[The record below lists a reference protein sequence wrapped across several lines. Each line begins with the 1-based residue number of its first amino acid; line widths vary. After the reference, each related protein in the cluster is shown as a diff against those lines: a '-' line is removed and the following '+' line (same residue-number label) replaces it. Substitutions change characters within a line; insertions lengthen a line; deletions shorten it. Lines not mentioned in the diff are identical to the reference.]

1 MNDWMREVDYA
12 TYCPKCGAELKWYH
26 NIPVFSYVF
35 LRGRCAFCKEKI
47 SPRYPLVELLNAG
60 LWVANY
66 FVFGLSWNLLIW
78 DVAVS
83 ALVAMAFVDIDTKE
97 ILYTFMIVI
106 ALCGAASFFVP
117 QEVPVV
123 WWERLLGMAV
133 VSVPMLILALITGG
147 MGGGDV
153 WILVMIG
160 AFLGWE
166 SLPFVFLASSVQGI
180 IAAVVAIALGKKQQT
195 DDERG
200 LFRNAVANEI
210 NDAPLPEETSKLAI
224 PYGPFLAL
232 AAVEYIALGKW
243 LLPLMTGG
251 MISPSG
257 FQMP

>member
-1 MNDWMREVDYA
+1 MDWLYA
-12 TYCPKCGAELKWYH
+12 ILSAAFGLVVGSFLNVVIYRLPVKGKFFEKSRSYCPKCGAELKWYH
-26 NIPVFSYVF
+26 NIPIFSYVF

-153 WILVMIG
+153 KLYAAIGLLLGWKLTLVSALIAIVLGGIG
-160 AFLGWE
+160 AVL
-166 SLPFVFLASSVQGI
+166 L
-180 IAAVVAIALGKKQQT
+180 IALKKAKKGS
-195 DDERG
+195 EMP
-200 LFRNAVANEI
+200 F
-210 NDAPLPEETSKLAI
+210 
-224 PYGPFLAL
+224 GP
-232 AAVEYIALGKW
+232 YIALGVILAGYFGND
-243 LLPLMTGG
+243 LLAWYLSAMGL
-251 MISPSG
+251 
-257 FQMP
+257 

>member
-1 MNDWMREVDYA
+1 MDWLYA
-12 TYCPKCGAELKWYH
+12 ILSAAFGLVVGSFLNVVIYRLPVKGKFFEKSRSYCPKCGAELKWYH

-47 SPRYPLVELLNAG
+47 SLRYPLVELLNAG

-153 WILVMIG
+153 KLYAAIGLLLGWKLTLVSVLIAIVLGGIG
-160 AFLGWE
+160 AVL
-166 SLPFVFLASSVQGI
+166 L
-180 IAAVVAIALGKKQQT
+180 IALKKAKKGS
-195 DDERG
+195 EMP
-200 LFRNAVANEI
+200 F
-210 NDAPLPEETSKLAI
+210 
-224 PYGPFLAL
+224 GP
-232 AAVEYIALGKW
+232 YIALGVILAGYFGND
-243 LLPLMTGG
+243 LLAWYLSAMGL
-251 MISPSG
+251 
-257 FQMP
+257 

>member
-1 MNDWMREVDYA
+1 MDWLYA
-12 TYCPKCGAELKWYH
+12 ILSAAFGLVVGSFLNVVIYRLPVKGKFFEKSRSYCPKCGAELKWYH

-153 WILVMIG
+153 KLYAAIGLLLGWKLTLVSALIAIVLGGIG
-160 AFLGWE
+160 AVL
-166 SLPFVFLASSVQGI
+166 L
-180 IAAVVAIALGKKQQT
+180 IALKKAKKGS
-195 DDERG
+195 EMP
-200 LFRNAVANEI
+200 F
-210 NDAPLPEETSKLAI
+210 
-224 PYGPFLAL
+224 GP
-232 AAVEYIALGKW
+232 YIALGVILAGYFGND
-243 LLPLMTGG
+243 LLAWYLSAMGL
-251 MISPSG
+251 
-257 FQMP
+257 

>member
-1 MNDWMREVDYA
+1 MDWLYA
-12 TYCPKCGAELKWYH
+12 ILSAAFGLVVGSFLNVVIYRLPVKGKFFEKSRSYCPKCGAELKWYH

-47 SPRYPLVELLNAG
+47 SPMYPLVELLNAG

-66 FVFGLSWNLLIW
+66 FVFGLSLNLLIW

-153 WILVMIG
+153 KLYVAIGLLLGWKLTLVSALIAIVLGGIG
-160 AFLGWE
+160 AVL
-166 SLPFVFLASSVQGI
+166 L
-180 IAAVVAIALGKKQQT
+180 IALKKAKKGS
-195 DDERG
+195 EMP
-200 LFRNAVANEI
+200 F
-210 NDAPLPEETSKLAI
+210 
-224 PYGPFLAL
+224 GP
-232 AAVEYIALGKW
+232 YIALGVILAGYFGNDLITW
-243 LLPLMTGG
+243 YLSAMGL
-251 MISPSG
+251 
-257 FQMP
+257 

>member
-1 MNDWMREVDYA
+1 MDWLYA
-12 TYCPKCGAELKWYH
+12 ILSAAFGLAAGSFLNVVIYRLPVKGKFFEKSRSYCPKCGAELKWYH

-153 WILVMIG
+153 KLYVAIGLLLGWKLTLVSVLIAIVLGGIG
-160 AFLGWE
+160 AVL
-166 SLPFVFLASSVQGI
+166 L
-180 IAAVVAIALGKKQQT
+180 IALKKAKKGS
-195 DDERG
+195 EMP
-200 LFRNAVANEI
+200 F
-210 NDAPLPEETSKLAI
+210 
-224 PYGPFLAL
+224 GP
-232 AAVEYIALGKW
+232 YIALGVILAGYFGND
-243 LLPLMTGG
+243 LLAWYLSAMGL
-251 MISPSG
+251 
-257 FQMP
+257 

>member
-1 MNDWMREVDYA
+1 MDWLYA
-12 TYCPKCGAELKWYH
+12 ILSAAFGLVVGSFLNVVIYRLPVKGKFFEKSRSYCPKCGAELKWYH

-153 WILVMIG
+153 KLYAAIGLLLGWKLTLVSALIAIVLGGIG
-160 AFLGWE
+160 AVL
-166 SLPFVFLASSVQGI
+166 L
-180 IAAVVAIALGKKQQT
+180 IALKKAKKGS
-195 DDERG
+195 EMP
-200 LFRNAVANEI
+200 F
-210 NDAPLPEETSKLAI
+210 
-224 PYGPFLAL
+224 GP
-232 AAVEYIALGKW
+232 YIALGVILAGYFGNDLIAW
-243 LLPLMTGG
+243 YLSAM
-251 MISPSG
+251 G
-257 FQMP
+257 F

>member
-1 MNDWMREVDYA
+1 MDWLYA
-12 TYCPKCGAELKWYH
+12 ILSAAFGLVVGSFLNVVIYRLPVKGKFFEKSRSYCPKCGAELKWYH

-153 WILVMIG
+153 KLYAAIGLLLGWKLTLVSVLIAIVLGGIG
-160 AFLGWE
+160 AVL
-166 SLPFVFLASSVQGI
+166 L
-180 IAAVVAIALGKKQQT
+180 IALKKAKKGS
-195 DDERG
+195 EMP
-200 LFRNAVANEI
+200 F
-210 NDAPLPEETSKLAI
+210 
-224 PYGPFLAL
+224 GP
-232 AAVEYIALGKW
+232 YIALGVILAGYFGND
-243 LLPLMTGG
+243 LLAWYLSAMGL
-251 MISPSG
+251 
-257 FQMP
+257 

>member
-1 MNDWMREVDYA
+1 MDWLYA
-12 TYCPKCGAELKWYH
+12 ILSAAFGLVVGSFLNVVIYRLPVKGKFFEKSRSYCPKCGAELKWYH

-66 FVFGLSWNLLIW
+66 FVFGPSWNLLIW

-153 WILVMIG
+153 KLYVAIGLLLGWKLTLVSALIAIVLGGIG
-160 AFLGWE
+160 AVLLIVLKKAKKGSE
-166 SLPFVFLASSVQGI
+166 MPF
-180 IAAVVAIALGKKQQT
+180 
-195 DDERG
+195 
-200 LFRNAVANEI
+200 
-210 NDAPLPEETSKLAI
+210 
-224 PYGPFLAL
+224 GP
-232 AAVEYIALGKW
+232 YIALGVILAGYFGNDLIAW
-243 LLPLMTGG
+243 YLSA
-251 MISPSG
+251 IG
-257 FQMP
+257 F

>member
-1 MNDWMREVDYA
+1 MNWLYA
-12 TYCPKCGAELKWYH
+12 ILSAAFGLAAGSFLNVVIYRLPVKGKFFEKSRSYCPKCGAELKWYH

-153 WILVMIG
+153 KLYVAIGLLLGWKLTLVSMIIAIVLGGIG
-160 AFLGWE
+160 AVLLIAMKKAKKGSE
-166 SLPFVFLASSVQGI
+166 MPF
-180 IAAVVAIALGKKQQT
+180 
-195 DDERG
+195 
-200 LFRNAVANEI
+200 
-210 NDAPLPEETSKLAI
+210 
-224 PYGPFLAL
+224 GP
-232 AAVEYIALGKW
+232 YIALGVILAGYFGND
-243 LLPLMTGG
+243 LLAWYLSAMGL
-251 MISPSG
+251 
-257 FQMP
+257 

>member
-1 MNDWMREVDYA
+1 MDWLYA
-12 TYCPKCGAELKWYH
+12 ILSAAFGLAAGSFLNVVIYRLPVKGKFFEKSRSYCPKCGAELKWYH

-106 ALCGAASFFVP
+106 ALCGTASFFVP

-153 WILVMIG
+153 KLYVAIGLLLGWKLTLVSVLIAIVLGGIG
-160 AFLGWE
+160 AVLLIVLKKAKKGSE
-166 SLPFVFLASSVQGI
+166 MPF
-180 IAAVVAIALGKKQQT
+180 
-195 DDERG
+195 
-200 LFRNAVANEI
+200 
-210 NDAPLPEETSKLAI
+210 
-224 PYGPFLAL
+224 GP
-232 AAVEYIALGKW
+232 YIALGVILAGYFGNDLIAW
-243 LLPLMTGG
+243 YLSAM
-251 MISPSG
+251 G
-257 FQMP
+257 F

>member
-1 MNDWMREVDYA
+1 MNWLYA
-12 TYCPKCGAELKWYH
+12 ILSAAFGLAAGSFLNVVIYRLPVKGKFFEKSRSYCPKCGAELKWYH

-153 WILVMIG
+153 KLYVAIGLLLGWKLTLVSVIIAIVLGGIG
-160 AFLGWE
+160 AVLLIAMKKAKKGSE
-166 SLPFVFLASSVQGI
+166 MPF
-180 IAAVVAIALGKKQQT
+180 
-195 DDERG
+195 
-200 LFRNAVANEI
+200 
-210 NDAPLPEETSKLAI
+210 
-224 PYGPFLAL
+224 GP
-232 AAVEYIALGKW
+232 YIALGVILAGYFGND
-243 LLPLMTGG
+243 LLAWYLSAMGL
-251 MISPSG
+251 
-257 FQMP
+257 

>member
-1 MNDWMREVDYA
+1 MDWLYA
-12 TYCPKCGAELKWYH
+12 ILSAAFGLVVGSFLNVVIYRLTVKGKFFEKSRSYCPKCGAELKWYH

-153 WILVMIG
+153 KLYVAIGLLLGWKLTLVSVLIAIVLGGIG
-160 AFLGWE
+160 AVLLIVLKKAKKGSE
-166 SLPFVFLASSVQGI
+166 MPF
-180 IAAVVAIALGKKQQT
+180 
-195 DDERG
+195 
-200 LFRNAVANEI
+200 
-210 NDAPLPEETSKLAI
+210 
-224 PYGPFLAL
+224 GP
-232 AAVEYIALGKW
+232 YIALGVILAGYFGNDLIAW
-243 LLPLMTGG
+243 YLSAM
-251 MISPSG
+251 G
-257 FQMP
+257 F

>member
-1 MNDWMREVDYA
+1 MDWLYA
-12 TYCPKCGAELKWYH
+12 ILSAAFGLVVGSFLNVVIYRLPVKGKFFEKSRSYCPKCGAELKWYH

-106 ALCGAASFFVP
+106 ALCGAASIFVP

-153 WILVMIG
+153 KLYVAIGLLLGWKLTLVSALIAIVLGGIG
-160 AFLGWE
+160 AVLLIVLKKAKKGSE
-166 SLPFVFLASSVQGI
+166 MPF
-180 IAAVVAIALGKKQQT
+180 
-195 DDERG
+195 
-200 LFRNAVANEI
+200 
-210 NDAPLPEETSKLAI
+210 
-224 PYGPFLAL
+224 GP
-232 AAVEYIALGKW
+232 YIALGVILAGYFGNDLIAW
-243 LLPLMTGG
+243 YLSAM
-251 MISPSG
+251 G
-257 FQMP
+257 F

>member
-1 MNDWMREVDYA
+1 MDWLYA
-12 TYCPKCGAELKWYH
+12 ILSAAFGLAAGSFLNVVIYRLPVKGKFFEKSRSYCPKCGAELKWYH

-153 WILVMIG
+153 KLYVAIGLLLGWKLTLVSALIAIVLGGIG
-160 AFLGWE
+160 AVL
-166 SLPFVFLASSVQGI
+166 L
-180 IAAVVAIALGKKQQT
+180 IALKKAKKGS
-195 DDERG
+195 EMP
-200 LFRNAVANEI
+200 F
-210 NDAPLPEETSKLAI
+210 
-224 PYGPFLAL
+224 GP
-232 AAVEYIALGKW
+232 YIALGVILAGYFGND
-243 LLPLMTGG
+243 LLAWYLSAMGL
-251 MISPSG
+251 
-257 FQMP
+257 

>member
-1 MNDWMREVDYA
+1 MDWLYA
-12 TYCPKCGAELKWYH
+12 ILSAAFGLVVGSFLNVVIYRLPVKGKFFEKSRSYCPKCGAELKWYH

-153 WILVMIG
+153 KLYVAIG
-160 AFLGWE
+160 LLLGWKLTLVSVLIAIVLGGMGAVLLIVLKKAKKGSE
-166 SLPFVFLASSVQGI
+166 MPF
-180 IAAVVAIALGKKQQT
+180 
-195 DDERG
+195 
-200 LFRNAVANEI
+200 
-210 NDAPLPEETSKLAI
+210 
-224 PYGPFLAL
+224 GP
-232 AAVEYIALGKW
+232 YIALGVILAGYFGNDLIAW
-243 LLPLMTGG
+243 YLSAM
-251 MISPSG
+251 G
-257 FQMP
+257 F

>member
-1 MNDWMREVDYA
+1 MDWLYA
-12 TYCPKCGAELKWYH
+12 ILSAAFGLAVGSFLNVVIYRLPVKGKFFEKSRSYCPKCGAELKWYH

-78 DVAVS
+78 DVSVS

-153 WILVMIG
+153 KLYVAIGLLLGWKLTLVSVLIAIVLGGIG
-160 AFLGWE
+160 AVL
-166 SLPFVFLASSVQGI
+166 L
-180 IAAVVAIALGKKQQT
+180 IALKKAKKGS
-195 DDERG
+195 EMP
-200 LFRNAVANEI
+200 F
-210 NDAPLPEETSKLAI
+210 
-224 PYGPFLAL
+224 GP
-232 AAVEYIALGKW
+232 YIALGVILAGYFGND
-243 LLPLMTGG
+243 LLAWYLSAMGL
-251 MISPSG
+251 
-257 FQMP
+257 

>member
-1 MNDWMREVDYA
+1 MDWLYA
-12 TYCPKCGAELKWYH
+12 ILSAAFGLVVGSFLNVVIYRLPVKGKFFEKSRSYCPKCGAELKWYH

-153 WILVMIG
+153 KLYAAIGLLLGWKLTLVSVLIAIVLGGIG
-160 AFLGWE
+160 AVL
-166 SLPFVFLASSVQGI
+166 L
-180 IAAVVAIALGKKQQT
+180 IALKKAKKGS
-195 DDERG
+195 EMP
-200 LFRNAVANEI
+200 F
-210 NDAPLPEETSKLAI
+210 
-224 PYGPFLAL
+224 GP
-232 AAVEYIALGKW
+232 YIALGVILAGYFGNDLIAW
-243 LLPLMTGG
+243 YLSAM
-251 MISPSG
+251 G
-257 FQMP
+257 F

>member
-1 MNDWMREVDYA
+1 MDWLYA
-12 TYCPKCGAELKWYH
+12 ILSAAFGLVVGSFLNVVIYRLPVKGKFFEKSRSYCPKCGAELKWYH

-153 WILVMIG
+153 KLYVAIGLLLGWKLTLVSVLIAIVLGGIG
-160 AFLGWE
+160 AVL
-166 SLPFVFLASSVQGI
+166 L
-180 IAAVVAIALGKKQQT
+180 IALKKAKKGS
-195 DDERG
+195 EMP
-200 LFRNAVANEI
+200 F
-210 NDAPLPEETSKLAI
+210 
-224 PYGPFLAL
+224 GP
-232 AAVEYIALGKW
+232 YIALGVILAGYFGND
-243 LLPLMTGG
+243 LLQWYLSAMGL
-251 MISPSG
+251 
-257 FQMP
+257 